1 MATRAAAPGTGPRL
15 RQVAVDGMTLT
26 EGMHPAG
33 SALPWHH
40 HDGPTIC
47 LVLDGAFAEYQ
58 RGGVIDCRPS
68 TLKITPAGE
77 RHWNRFHL
85 SDVRGLLV
93 EIDPVRRARLEPFDR
108 VLTRAHHSEGGAES
122 LLARRLHAEFL
133 ADDDAAPLAM
143 EGVLLE
149 LLACVARREE
159 ASTSAVPAW
168 VRRARGLLQD
178 APGRRHSPWRDRRRG
193 GRASRHAREGISPG
207 VRLQPRRDAAAPA
220 PRVRGPA
227 TGRDRTRA
235 GHDRPTG
242 GVLRSESLHQCLP
255 ATPRHVAAAVSAG
268 HAPAGMTA
276 AATPTTAR
284 RCGPA

>member
-1 MATRAAAPGTGPRL
+1 MATQAAVPVAPPRV
-15 RQVAVDGMTLT
+15 RQVALDGMTLT

-40 HDGPTIC
+40 HEGPTIC

-93 EIDPVRRARLEPFDR
+93 EVDPVRQTRFAPFDR
-108 VLTRAHHSEGGAES
+108 VLSRAHHSEGGAES

-133 ADDDAAPLAM
+133 AEDDAAPLAM

-159 ASTSAVPAW
+159 ASTSALPAW
-168 VRRARGLLQD
+168 VRRARALLQD
-178 APGRRHSPWRDRRRG
+178 APGRRFSL
-193 GRASRHAREGISPG
+193 AEIAAEVG
-207 VRLQPRRDAAAPA
+207 VH
-220 PRVRGPA
+220 PA
-227 TGRDRTRA
+227 TLARGFRRAFGCSLGEMQRRLRLEFAAQQLAGTELALATIAQQAGFFDQSHFTNSFRRHLGTSPLRYRRT
-235 GHDRPTG
+235 
-242 GVLRSESLHQCLP
+242 
-255 ATPRHVAAAVSAG
+255 
-268 HAPAGMTA
+268 M
-276 AATPTTAR
+276 R
-284 RCGPA
+284 RQS